1 MDRRLQIVI
10 DAHDPR
16 ALGGFWAQVL
26 GYVEDPPP
34 PGFSTWDEALRGW
47 GLPEDRWN
55 DAYAVVDPEGAGP
68 RLYLQKVPE
77 DKVTKNRLHL
87 DVGQPGHVRGEEP
100 TVRRSAR
107 APTSS
112 SRSGGVTSRSS
123 TARSRASG
131 SSCRTPRATSS
142 ASSDASIVPA
152 SDARTPGRRS
162 SGSSPIVTTWRGV
175 LPTTSSSSRSP
186 SLPAR
191 CRRPRA

>member
-100 TVRRSAR
+100 DRAAIRAR
-107 APTSS
+107 ADELVAL
-112 SRSGGVTSRSS
+112 GGRHVQEFDSQEQ
-123 TARSRASG
+123 G
-131 SSCRTPRATSS
+131 FW
-142 ASSDASIVPA
+142 IVMQDPE
-152 SDARTPGRRS
+152 GNEFCL
-162 SGSSPIVTTWRGV
+162 V
-175 LPTTSSSSRSP
+175 
-186 SLPAR
+186 
-191 CRRPRA
+191 